1 MLLVAT
7 GCQNQTQ
14 DKPNNIEDTYK
25 AISAYFSNSYAD
37 KSNLSAFYVDSD
49 RWDQLGRRR
58 QRPHGRFAER
68 AVRDRFALPGWK

>member
-25 AISAYFSNSYAD
+25 AISAYFSNSYAN
-37 KSNLSAFYVDSD
+37 KSNLSAF
-49 RWDQLGRRR
+49 
-58 QRPHGRFAER
+58 
-68 AVRDRFALPGWK
+68 